1 MIRTSRFV
9 SVLAAAA
16 GAALL
21 AYLLRRVGVSTVVQ
35 AIRLIGAGFLI
46 LVMLSGIRHLLR
58 AVAWRCCVDPGA
70 PSQRLVDLFTLRLIG
85 ESLTDLSPA
94 GPILGETVKA
104 WGVSKNIAARFGVT
118 SVLIEDLIYSL
129 GTGLFVIAGFLI
141 LLASTARKY
150 HFVKP
155 SGVMALLV
163 LATIIFAIASKQ
175 RHLFERILHRIR
187 NTSRGQSFIARYGQA
202 ARSWGTQIRDF
213 FRTRRKLL
221 LAVVSIEVAVNLISF
236 AETYLILHGVTAH
249 ASLLNAYL
257 VESANRGAQL
267 VASFVPFGLGV
278 DEGTTTAVLHS
289 LGRTLS
295 EGVSVA
301 TIRKIRSLFWDFV
314 GLGLAAHFMMAK
326 RVEGRGTSLE
336 LNQTADLPPNLEIAA
351 VERIS

>member
-1 MIRTSRFV
+1 MLRTSRFV
-9 SVLAAAA
+9 SVLAAVA

-21 AYLLRRVGVSTVVQ
+21 AYLIRRAGVSTLVQ
-35 AIRLIGAGFLI
+35 AIRLVGAGFLI
-46 LVMLSGIRHLLR
+46 LVVLSGIRHLLR

-104 WGVSKNIAARFGVT
+104 WGMSKRISARFGVT
-118 SVLIEDLIYSL
+118 SVLVEDLIYSL
-129 GTGLFVIAGFLI
+129 ATGLFVVAGFLI
-141 LLASTARKY
+141 LLASTAHKY
-150 HFVKP
+150 HVVKP
-155 SGVMALLV
+155 TGLMMLLV
-163 LATIIFAIASKQ
+163 LATIIFVTSTKQ
-175 RHLFERILHRIR
+175 RYLFERIFNGIR
-187 NTSRGQSFIARYGQA
+187 NTSRGQAFVTRYGQA
-202 ARSWGTQIRDF
+202 AHSWLTRIRDF

-221 LAVVSIEVAVNLISF
+221 LAVVSIEVAVNFISF
-236 AETYLILHGVTAH
+236 AETYLILHGATAH

-257 VESANRGAQL
+257 VESANRCAQL

-289 LGRTLS
+289 LGRTLG

-314 GLGLAAHFMMAK
+314 GLGLAAHFMIAK
-326 RVEGRGTSLE
+326 RTEKHEASID
-336 LNQTADLPPNLEIAA
+336 LNQSADLPGSLEIAA
-351 VERIS
+351 AERVS